1 MKNSDFQP
9 GDVVAFYYNNKILVK
24 RVIGTPG
31 DWIEIDEEGRV
42 RVNQIL
48 LEEPYVQ
55 EYALGECDIEMPY
68 QVPDGRIFVMGDN
81 RATSVDSRS
90 TTVGCISEEEIVGK
104 IVFVVWPMEEFGLL
118 N

>member
-1 MKNSDFQP
+1 
-9 GDVVAFYYNNKILVK
+9 
-24 RVIGTPG
+24 
-31 DWIEIDEEGRV
+31 
-42 RVNQIL
+42 
-48 LEEPYVQ
+48 
-55 EYALGECDIEMPY
+55 
-68 QVPDGRIFVMGDN
+68 MGDN